1 MHAHRVG
8 EMQEE
13 TLGRG
18 SRDFPRSLG
27 AVGCFSFAPK
37 GIIHSDNA
45 NILSAKA
52 AMC

>member
-1 MHAHRVG
+1 MHAHYVG
-8 EMQEE
+8 EKDEE

-27 AVGCFSFAPK
+27 AVDCFAFSPK
-37 GIIHSDNA
+37 GTMHSDNA
-45 NILSAKA
+45 NILSARA